1 MLISGGKYRSEIDC
15 FKLHKENKQ
24 KKSASAVE
32 AKFTVFEYEKVKDTS
47 QRQKIVATKKHCYN
61 CLGEEYRATVCK
73 NKKSCKN
80 CNVRYHTLICEKGNR
95 KSTPTLT
102 TQDKQVIHPMVILKV
117 SEIKCRALLDTG
129 AGSAYPSATLIEN
142 INKRLSRTEYRK
154 VEMMVPYQ

>member
-1 MLISGGKYRSEIDC
+1 M
-15 FKLHKENKQ
+15 
-24 KKSASAVE
+24 
-32 AKFTVFEYEKVKDTS
+32 
-47 QRQKIVATKKHCYN
+47 ATKKHCYN
-61 CLGEEYRATVCK
+61 CLGEEYRATACK
-73 NKKSCKN
+73 NKKSSKN
-80 CNVRYHTLICEKGNR
+80 CNVRYYTLICEKGNR

-154 VEMMVPYQ
+154 VEMMVPNKNVQICQAEVSDVEGNHSLGIVVSKFDKSMFISLPNTNY